1 MTAQQSQPPDPETA
15 PVELPVRGRLP
26 SLDGATAWI
35 NTPPLTTADL
45 RGKVVLVNFWTYTCI
60 NWLRQ
65 LPYLRAWHRRYG
77 DAGLVVVG
85 VHTPE
90 FGFETDIRNV
100 RRAVRQL
107 EIDYPVAVDSDYGV
121 WGDFDNHYWPALYFA
136 DASGRLRHHHFG
148 EGEYGQSELVI
159 RQLLGVGDSGV
170 PAAAWPTVAFAV
182 EVAADWHNLRTPETY
197 VGYQRLW
204 NFASPGGAVL
214 RERHDYTTP
223 AVLHLNQWAL
233 SGEWSMDQEA
243 ATSRAASARVS
254 FRFHARDVNLV
265 MGPSVYPPPVHF
277 RVLVDGRPPG
287 SDAGSDVD
295 ADGNG
300 TLAEQRL
307 YQLVRQTGLVSDRT
321 VEVTF
326 ADPGAEIYAFTF
338 G

>member
-1 MTAQQSQPPDPETA
+1 MTAQQSQPTGLHTA
-15 PVELPVRGRLP
+15 LVELPVRGRLP
-26 SLDGATAWI
+26 AFDSATAWI
-35 NTPPLTTADL
+35 NTPPLTAAGL
-45 RGKVVLVNFWTYTCI
+45 RGKVVVVNFWTYTCV

-65 LPYLRAWHRRYG
+65 LPYLRAWHRTYG
-77 DAGLVVVG
+77 DAGLVLVG

-90 FGFETDIRNV
+90 FTFETDTGNV

-121 WGDFDNHYWPALYFA
+121 WGDFDNRYWPALYFA
-136 DASGRLRHHHFG
+136 DASGRVRHHHFG
-148 EGEYGQSELVI
+148 EGEYRQSEMVI
-159 RQLLGVGDSGV
+159 RQLLGVAGSGV
-170 PAAAWPTVAFAV
+170 PAAVSPTVASSV
-182 EVAADWHNLRTPETY
+182 EAAADWHNLRTPETY
-197 VGYQRLW
+197 LGYQRLW
-204 NFASPGGAVL
+204 NFASAGGAVL
-214 RERHDYTTP
+214 GERHDYTRP

-233 SGEWSMDQEA
+233 SGEWSMGHEA
-243 ATSRAASARVS
+243 AVSRATNARVS
-254 FRFHARDVNLV
+254 YRFHARDVNLV
-265 MGPSVYPPPVHF
+265 MGPSVYPPPVPF

-307 YQLVRQTGLVSDRT
+307 YQLVRQTGPISDRT